1 MARQIRRLVAGHN
14 AAGRSAFIYD
24 GPPPTQIDTPEVSG
38 TLVWVTDQTPA
49 SNAGRADA
57 ADRPFLDTP
66 APANGTAFYVFE
78 YPPKSS
84 EPVDKGEGQYAG
96 MHTTKTV
103 DYIVMLS
110 GQITCILEDGE
121 ATLSPGDV
129 LVDRGVAHAWENRGT
144 EPAIMA
150 SIVIDAKPL

>member
-1 MARQIRRLVAGHN
+1 MARQIRRLVVGMNQEGQSTFIHD
-14 AAGRSAFIYD
+14 GR
-24 GPPPTQIDTPEVSG
+24 PPTHFEMPAIAG
-38 TLVWVTDQTPA
+38 TLVWLTDQTPA
-49 SNAGRADA
+49 SNEGNEDA
-57 ADRPFLDTP
+57 ADRPFPESP

-84 EPVDKGEGQYAG
+84 QPAEGEGAFAG
-96 MHTTKTV
+96 MHTTNTV
-103 DYIVMLS
+103 DYIILLS

-121 ATLSPGDV
+121 ATLNPGDV